1 MAENLHRTG
10 AEVSVVEMGNQVMA
24 PVDFSIAAHVHQHLS
39 QKGIK
44 LYLERSVERFERQ
57 GEKIEVFFS
66 TGESITTDIVL
77 LSIGVHPETTL
88 AKAAGLKIG
97 KRVSSRLGPKAEIF
111 GGLILIG
118 IGVKILIEH
127 LS

>member
-39 QKGIK
+39 QKVSNSISNAASNDSK
-44 LYLERSVERFERQ
+44 RQ

-97 KRVSSRLGPKAEIF
+97 ET
-111 GGLILIG
+111 GGIWVDDYLQTSATDVYAVAMPLNFRI
-118 IGVKILIEH
+118 H
-127 LS
+127 